1 MSDRK
6 YKQRGYQDD
15 DRGERP
21 RLPGGDN
28 QSARRPEREPGAPAG
43 ARRISSE
50 GAKNPNMPGY
60 RQVARCA
67 RCGGLVDADVFSRS
81 KCGKC
86 GQDLRSCAQC
96 VHFDPGARFEC
107 TQAIL
112 ARVSPKDALNDCQFF
127 AARTTWERE
136 TSTAHAP
143 AHNTSAGSSPAASSS
158 ARKAFDDLFKF

>member
-21 RLPGGDN
+21 PRRAPNDDS
-28 QSARRPEREPGAPAG
+28 QQARRPERAPGAPAG

-67 RCGGLVDADVFSRS
+67 RCGGLVDAQIFTRS
-81 KCGKC
+81 KCAKC
-86 GQDLRSCAQC
+86 GQELRSCAQC

-107 TQAIL
+107 TQQIS
-112 ARVSPKDALNDCQFF
+112 ARVSPKDAMNECQYYT
-127 AARTTWERE
+127 ARTSWERE
-136 TSTAHAP
+136 AS
-143 AHNTSAGSSPAASSS
+143 SAQSNSPAEPSG

>member
-15 DRGERP
+15 DRGRERP
-21 RLPGGDN
+21 QRPAQPDG
-28 QSARRPEREPGAPAG
+28 QAPRRPEREPGAPAG

-60 RQVARCA
+60 REVARCA
-67 RCGGLVDADVFSRS
+67 RCGSLVDAQIMSRS
-81 KCGKC
+81 KCSKC

-96 VHFDPGARFEC
+96 VNFDPGARFEC
-107 TQAIL
+107 TRPII
-112 ARVSPKDALNDCQFF
+112 ARVSPKDVMNECQHY
-127 AARTTWERE
+127 AARTTWERQ
-136 TSTAHAP
+136 TSSA
-143 AHNTSAGSSPAASSS
+143 TSNSPSEPSG

>member
-6 YKQRGYQDD
+6 YRQRGYQDD
-15 DRGERP
+15 DRGGERP
-21 RLPGGDN
+21 QRPAQPDG
-28 QSARRPEREPGAPAG
+28 QPRRPEREPGAPAG

-60 RQVARCA
+60 RQVARCS
-67 RCGGLVDADVFSRS
+67 RCGSLVDAQIFSKS

-107 TQAIL
+107 TQPISG
-112 ARVSPKDALNDCQFF
+112 RVSPKDAMNECHYY

-136 TSTAHAP
+136 TSSAVS
-143 AHNTSAGSSPAASSS
+143 NTPTEPSG